1 MSWTDDLKAE
11 IRKSREKANER
22 QDKAD
27 EIILV
32 VQQIL
37 NEAAALSS
45 DCLGVMNVRPDAN
58 ESSRGWHVAWQGEGM
73 PRSLTICVY
82 PESGELFIHKLHENP
97 VYLDVTEPGPK
108 LVEAITSTLIHLANS
123 SSWERFTP
131 VDDFLGGSGLE
142 PRA

>member
-11 IRKSREKANER
+11 IRNSREKSNER

-32 VQQIL
+32 VQHIL
-37 NEAAALSS
+37 EEAVAFSS
-45 DCLGVMNVRPDAN
+45 DCLAVMNVRPDAN

-108 LVEAITSTLIHLANS
+108 LVEAITSSLIQLAS
-123 SSWERFTP
+123 SSNWERFTP
-131 VDDFLGGSGLE
+131 VDEFLQSDAT
-142 PRA
+142 RDA

>member
-1 MSWTDDLKAE
+1 MAWTDELKAE

-37 NEAAALSS
+37 EEAVALSN
-45 DCLGVMNVRPDAN
+45 DALVVMGVRPDAN
-58 ESSRGWHVAWQGEGM
+58 ESSRGWHVAWQAEGM
-73 PRSLTICVY
+73 PRSVTICVY

-97 VYLDVTEPGPK
+97 VYLDVLEPGPK
-108 LVEAITSTLIHLANS
+108 LINAITSTLIYLAKGEN
-123 SSWERFTP
+123 WERFSAA
-131 VDDFLGGSGLE
+131 DEFLGHEVSGTT
-142 PRA
+142 P